1 MQRYVADNIIT
12 LCSVTPSFCSRSW
25 SFNVHL
31 LLRYVLYVLFCDL
44 RYIVLTSTVMCVTF
58 DVFVPTR
65 RSWTNYS
72 SISWSRI
79 ITRSSF
85 VIFLLWI
92 ARWSTCP
99 TRCWT
104 RSILAPWWPRTP
116 STVYLFQTEINKT
129 INYLY
134 NMLMKVS
141 FNI

>member
-1 MQRYVADNIIT
+1 MHRYVPDNIIT
-12 LCSVTPSFCSRSW
+12 VCSATPSFCSSSW

-31 LLRYVLYVLFCDL
+31 LLRYVLHMLFCDL
-44 RYIVLTSTVMCVTF
+44 RYIVLTYTVMCVTI
-58 DVFVPTR
+58 DVFVLNR
-65 RSWTNYS
+65 RSWTTS
-72 SISWSRI
+72 SSTSWGRI

-92 ARWSTCP
+92 YRWSIFP

-116 STVYLFQTEINKT
+116 STVCWFQTEINKT

-134 NMLMKVS
+134 NTLMKVS
-141 FNI
+141 VNI